1 VAIDFPS
8 RTAIII
14 LTIAVLVPSSSDPG
28 PRVYAHTDAGAFEEF
43 YCFFAGDSDGVPGVV
58 KGSLLNSS
66 AHDSP

>member
-28 PRVYAHTDAGAFEEF
+28 PRVYAHTDAGAIEEF
-43 YCFFAGDSDGVPGVV
+43 YCFLPDTQTA
-58 KGSLLNSS
+58 
-66 AHDSP
+66 SPEWLRDHC